1 MHTQKRYLLM
11 KKITVYYLVLICIV
25 ISPAYIFAD
34 SIEVSGTVSG
44 NWTVDTVNIIG
55 NIEIR
60 EADML
65 SINNGVTVMFRGE
78 YFFNINGILKAMG
91 NIDNPVLFTMAD
103 TIGFN
108 NDTISNGGWK
118 QIRIENHN
126 SNLDSIIFSN
136 CKFEYSKAVSEDS
149 IYNYGGA
156 ICIRNSNNVSLKN
169 CSFSNNY
176 AFISGGGVYLE
187 NSSILIENNNFSNNR
202 CGQTTELYGY
212 GGGLCS
218 DWSRAIIEHNYFT
231 NNSSTGIGGGLCIR
245 FSDSPVFFNVFENN
259 FSALGGGFG
268 ILHID
273 TCKFTISNNLFINN
287 GSQFFGGGISNSD
300 CSPRYINNTIINN
313 HCIGGGGGFY
323 CKDSVVPVLVNN
335 IIYGNTQYGGETNQ
349 IYLWDRLAQP
359 NFYFNNIQDGIE
371 AFDGTGGSEFI
382 GEYQNN
388 IDEDPLFENNTFIPK
403 LHSPCINSGNPD
415 TTGLMLS
422 LFDIAG
428 NNRIVDN
435 IIDMGAYEQQEIN
448 SVKYYSSI
456 DNIKIHKVY
465 PNPSN
470 SDVQIDFELM
480 TNEKVTCSITD
491 LNGKLIK
498 EISNHNFE
506 VGKNKI
512 IWKLLDQPIISG
524 VYVMTLKTS
533 KTTKYTNI
541 IINR

>member
-1 MHTQKRYLLM
+1 M
-11 KKITVYYLVLICIV
+11 
-25 ISPAYIFAD
+25 SPASIFAD

-44 NWTVDTVNIIG
+44 NWTADTVNVIG

-60 EADML
+60 ESEML
-65 SINNGVTVMFRGE
+65 NINAGVVVMFQGE
-78 YFFNINGILKAMG
+78 YFFKLGGVLKALG
-91 NIDNPVLFTMAD
+91 NIENPVLFTMAD
-103 TIGFN
+103 TIGFS

-126 SNLDSIIFSN
+126 PSLDSIIFNN
-136 CKFEYSKAVSEDS
+136 CKFEYSKAVADDS
-149 IYNYGGA
+149 IHNYGGA
-156 ICIRNSNNVSLKN
+156 ICIRNSNNVSINN

-187 NSSILIENNNFSNNR
+187 NSSISVTNNNFSNNR
-202 CGQTTELYGY
+202 CGQTAELFGY

-218 DWSRAIIEHNYFT
+218 DWSVAIIEHNYFT

-245 FSDSPVFFNVFENN
+245 FSDGPVFHNVFDDN

-273 TCKFTISNNLFINN
+273 TCKFAISNNLFINN
-287 GSQFFGGGISNSD
+287 GSQFFGGGISNGN
-300 CSPRYINNTIINN
+300 CSPKYINNTIVNN

-349 IYLWDRLAQP
+349 IYLWDRLSQP
-359 NFYFNNIQDGIE
+359 NFYFNNVQDGIE
-371 AFDGTGGSEFI
+371 AFDGTGGSEFL

-388 IDEDPLFENNTFIPK
+388 ISEDPLFENNTFIPE

-415 TTGLMLS
+415 TLGLMLS
-422 LFDIAG
+422 PFDFAG

-435 IIDMGAYEQQEIN
+435 IIDLGAYEQQEIVGIN
-448 SVKYYSSI
+448 SNSSFS
-456 DNIKIHKVY
+456 NIKTHKVY

-491 LNGKLIK
+491 MNGKLIK
-498 EISNHNFE
+498 ELCNDKFE
-506 VGKNKI
+506 VGKHQI
-512 IWKLLDQPIISG
+512 IWKLFDQPLISG
-524 VYVMTLKTS
+524 VYILILQTS
-533 KTTKYTNI
+533 NTTKYTNI
-541 IINR
+541 IISR